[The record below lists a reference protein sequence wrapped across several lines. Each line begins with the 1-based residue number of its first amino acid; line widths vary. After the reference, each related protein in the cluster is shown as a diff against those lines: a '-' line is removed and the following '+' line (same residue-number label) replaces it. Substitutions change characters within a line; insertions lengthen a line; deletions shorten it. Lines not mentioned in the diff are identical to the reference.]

1 MLRINKGELMQ
12 CPHCLTK
19 MDERAE
25 DYVLYESNITGFW
38 ATDDCFECDGEFESR
53 LEDENTIVVD
63 KL

>member
-1 MLRINKGELMQ
+1 
-12 CPHCLTK
+12 

-53 LEDENTIVVD
+53 LEDENTVVVD